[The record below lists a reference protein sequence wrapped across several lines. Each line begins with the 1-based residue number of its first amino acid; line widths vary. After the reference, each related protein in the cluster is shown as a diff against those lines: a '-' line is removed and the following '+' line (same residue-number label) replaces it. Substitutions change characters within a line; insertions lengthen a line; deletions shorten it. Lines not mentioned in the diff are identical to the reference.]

1 MQYDRTLIY
10 ILFIG
15 LFLGVSLTTFLS
27 WSETTYFS
35 MHPLLLPIFFLLSV
49 LLFLIVVNDNLSS
62 STRVKLAFVIAY
74 SFLANIIH
82 IALLYP
88 GLTGDLAYHLAIERT
103 WDKFGTHYMLLG
115 LPGAHVSVLQGF
127 FNRLYIFQR
136 GAAQYGLT
144 VSLAKIDISPDN
156 YIANLNLQTGKY
168 LRLEVSDTGTGIEKS
183 KLERIYEPYFTT
195 KPKGEGTGFGLSVVH
210 GIVTSHGG
218 HITVYSEPGKG
229 TTFHLYLPVIIK
241 YQAADEP
248 RLAEEVTGGTERIL
262 LVDDDETIGSMA
274 KKQLESLGYQVIML
288 TSGVEAAETFYK
300 APKDFDLVVTDMTMP
315 NMTGAELS
323 QEFLKIRPDI
333 PIILCSGFSELI
345 DKDKAI
351 DIGIQEY
358 LIKPI
363 SRKDLAWAVRKALDK
378 K

>member
-1 MQYDRTLIY
+1 MTNTEIRELIEPGCDAVSANPTQMHQ
-10 ILFIG
+10 ILIN
-15 LFLGVSLTTFLS
+15 LCANA
-27 WSETTYFS
+27 YYA
-35 MHPLLLPIFFLLSV
+35 MHEKGGI
-49 LLFLIVVNDNLSS
+49 
-62 STRVKLAFVIAY
+62 
-74 SFLANIIH
+74 
-82 IALLYP
+82 
-88 GLTGDLAYHLAIERT
+88 
-103 WDKFGTHYMLLG
+103 
-115 LPGAHVSVLQGF
+115 
-127 FNRLYIFQR
+127 
-136 GAAQYGLT
+136 LT

-168 LRLEVSDTGTGIEKS
+168 LRLGVSDTGTGIEKS
-183 KLERIYEPYFTT
+183 KLERIYEPYVTT

-210 GIVTSHGG
+210 GTVTSHGG

-288 TSGVEAAETFYK
+288 TSGVEAAEIFYK
-300 APKDFDLVVTDMTMP
+300 APQNFDLVVTDMTMP

-323 QEFLKIRPDI
+323 QELLKIRPDI